1 MGLNNHSSSGRPP
14 VSIETEGQDLQVSL
28 ETNYDCFAIDYML
41 ETVVLVYCLQL
52 INTFYLYK
60 LGVSKNNILF
70 NRENNN
76 MQLGETPIYTQSAEN

>member
-1 MGLNNHSSSGRPP
+1 
-14 VSIETEGQDLQVSL
+14 
-28 ETNYDCFAIDYML
+28 ML

-76 MQLGETPIYTQSAEN
+76 MQLGETPMNTQSAEN